1 MVLQDRVISLFHN
14 TMEVNAQTIE
24 EYTPLI
30 AHAGELLLG
39 CLVTESK
46 ILCCGN
52 GGSAALAQ
60 HFSTLLM
67 NQFRHERPGLP
78 AISLNS
84 DGSALTG
91 IASDSHYNDI
101 FSKQIRALGQPGDL
115 LLILSNDGRSANLVQ
130 AIQAAHDRDMLVIAL
145 TGGTNDNIQSL
156 LLPDEVEFCIP
167 ADDEGLIYS
176 AHMLILH
183 ALSDL
188 IDYQLFGGEE

>member
-1 MVLQDRVISLFHN
+1 
-14 TMEVNAQTIE
+14 MEVNAQTIE

-167 ADDEGLIYS
+167 ADDEGLIYG

>member
-167 ADDEGLIYS
+167 ADDEGLIYG

>member
-39 CLVTESK
+39 CLVSESK

-78 AISLNS
+78 AISLAS
-84 DGSALTG
+84 DGCAITG
-91 IASDSHYNDI
+91 IGDNSHYNEV

-115 LLILSNDGRSANLVQ
+115 LILVSTDGRAANLVQ
-130 AIQAAHDRDMLVIAL
+130 AIQAAHDREMLVIAL
-145 TGGTNDNIQSL
+145 TGGTNDDIKSL
-156 LLPDEVEFCIP
+156 LLPDEIDFCIP
-167 ADDEGLIYS
+167 ADDESLIYG

-183 ALSDL
+183 ALCDL

>member
-1 MVLQDRVISLFHN
+1 MVLQDRVINLFHN

-30 AHAGELLLG
+30 AHAGELLLN
-39 CLVTESK
+39 CLISENK

-52 GGSAALAQ
+52 GGSAALTQ
-60 HFSTLLM
+60 HFSALLI

-78 AISLNS
+78 AINLSS
-84 DGSALTG
+84 DGSAITG
-91 IASDSHYNDI
+91 ISDNGHYNDI

-115 LLILSNDGRSANLVQ
+115 LIIASSDGRSQNLVQ
-130 AIQAAHDRDMLVIAL
+130 AIQAAHDREMLVIAL

-167 ADDEGLIYS
+167 ADDYSLIYG
-176 AHMLILH
+176 AHLLVLH
-183 ALSDL
+183 ALCDL

>member
-24 EYTPLI
+24 EYTPMI

-39 CLVTESK
+39 CLVSESK

-84 DGSALTG
+84 DGSAITG
-91 IASDSHYNDI
+91 ISSDSHYNDV
-101 FSKQIRALGQPGDL
+101 FSKQIRAMGQPGDL

-130 AIQAAHDRDMLVIAL
+130 AIQAAHDREMLVIAL
-145 TGGTNDNIQSL
+145 TGGTNDNIKSL

-167 ADDEGLIYS
+167 TDDAGLIYG
-176 AHMLILH
+176 AHTLILH
-183 ALSDL
+183 ALCDL
-188 IDYQLFGGEE
+188 IDFQLFGGEE

>member
-14 TMEVNAQTIE
+14 SMEVNAQTIE

-30 AHAGELLLG
+30 SHAGELLLS
-39 CLVTESK
+39 CLMSENK

-60 HFSTLLM
+60 HFSSLLM

-78 AISLNS
+78 AICLSA

-91 IASDSHYNDI
+91 IAHDDQFNEV

-115 LLILSNDGRSANLVQ
+115 LLILSNDGRAANLVQ

-145 TGGTNDNIQSL
+145 TGGTNDNIHSL
-156 LLPDEVEFCIP
+156 LLPDEVEFC
-167 ADDEGLIYS
+167 
-176 AHMLILH
+176 H
-183 ALSDL
+183 
-188 IDYQLFGGEE
+188 